1 MKLYVKNLDFRDF
14 KKMKI
19 LEKCIKKNKEFCLIH
34 TQEGIFRID
43 LGTNDMQKMKFNDK
57 YNDNIQ
63 INKWDCIIDHS
74 QTEYIS
80 EIYQIP
86 IVYSV
91 EKIIEETYTLRDKS
105 PLKFVVLKYENDQT
119 LRDFYF
125 ICYED
130 INNELIQ
137 EDFLSF
143 LSEIN

>member
-19 LEKCIKKNKEFCLIH
+19 LEKCIKKKKEFCLIH
-34 TQEGIFRID
+34 TQEGVFRID
-43 LGTNDMQKMKFNDK
+43 FGTNDMQKIKFIDK
-57 YNDNIQ
+57 YNDSIQ
-63 INKWDCIIDHS
+63 INKWDCIVDHS

-86 IVYSV
+86 IVHSV

-105 PLKFVVLKYENDQT
+105 PLKFVVFKYENDQT